1 MALVE
6 GYSLRHEGGA
16 EPQDIRATHE
26 LAKRH
31 NQSSSDKISIYKSF
45 QDLSF
50 CFGSTD
56 TLSIKLRGMELDAKA
71 RCQIITSQYLV
82 LESQLFFFSEDTA
95 ESLKKLEQIS
105 SRMEIVSLLRKIP
118 PERRPS
124 DKELESFLTSEIGA
138 HDSGKAI
145 ELTIDLYP
153 YQQKGLQWLT
163 ERYSSGVG
171 GILAD
176 DMGLG
181 KTAQVI
187 ALIAEKLSRGQ
198 LRKALVVVPN
208 SLIANWLNEFSKFTR
223 GINPYIH
230 WGPERVGFPQ
240 QLSKETIIV
249 TTYSTVVND
258 LELFKE
264 FFFDLLKI
272 DEASLLKNPESRR
285 TISVAELPYGCAIA
299 ITGTPFENSMMDLW
313 SLTNLVCTN
322 FLGDRDVYRRNYV
335 NQGVDELTTNQIEH
349 IEEQMR
355 PILLRRMK
363 TDVLKQLPSRLDI
376 YKHLHMGEF
385 ERKIYTS
392 IERDIKTSRDDET
405 KAFALISHLRKFS
418 AHPLL
423 SQDSLDSASYE
434 EMTRASSKF
443 AFLASSLKKIA
454 RADEKALVFANH
466 IALLDKFVDCFASEL
481 EIPCWKVDGS
491 IPSSD
496 RQNVIDQFTDV
507 DGSSI
512 LFLNP
517 ITAGMGLNI
526 TAANHVFHFSRQWNP
541 ALEEQATARAYRN
554 GQEKSVNVYYL
565 FYADSIEQTIHER
578 IMTKTEV
585 ADGVIRRTP
594 IGESEEELILA
605 LI

>member
-1 MALVE
+1 MALVD
-6 GYSLRHEGGA
+6 GYSLRHDGGA
-16 EPQDIRATHE
+16 EPQDIRAIYE

-31 NQSSSDKISIYKSF
+31 NQFASDKISIYKSF

-50 CFGSTD
+50 YFGSTD
-56 TLSIKLRGMELDAKA
+56 TLSIKLRGQDLDAEA
-71 RCQIITSQYLV
+71 RRRIITSQYLV

-95 ESLKKLEQIS
+95 ESLKILERIA
-105 SRMEIVSLLRKIP
+105 SRMEVVSLLRKIP

-124 DKELESFLTSEIGA
+124 DEELQSFLTSEIEA
-138 HDSGKAI
+138 QDSYESI

-153 YQQKGLQWLT
+153 YQQEGLQWLSG
-163 ERYSSGVG
+163 RYSSGVG

-187 ALIAEKLSRGQ
+187 ALTAEKLSNRQ
-198 LRKALVVVPN
+198 LQRALIVVPN
-208 SLIANWLNEFSKFTR
+208 SLIANWLNEFSKFTK
-223 GINPYIH
+223 GIRPYIH
-230 WGPERVGFPQ
+230 WGPDRVGFPQ
-240 QLSKETIIV
+240 QLAEETIIV

-258 LELFKE
+258 LALFKE
-264 FFFDLLKI
+264 FFFDLLI
-272 DEASLLKNPESRR
+272 LDEASLLKNPESRR
-285 TISVAELPYGCAIA
+285 TMSVAELPYGCAIA

-313 SLTNLVCTN
+313 SLTDLVSTN
-322 FLGDRDVYRRNYV
+322 FLGDRDVFRRNYV
-335 NQGVDELTTNQIEH
+335 NQGVNELTSDQIKH
-349 IEEQMR
+349 VEEQIR

-363 TDVLKQLPSRLDI
+363 TDVLKQLPPKLDI
-376 YKHLHMGEF
+376 YKHLSMGEI
-385 ERKIYTS
+385 ERETYAS
-392 IERDIKTSRDDET
+392 IERDIKANRDDKT
-405 KAFALISHLRKFS
+405 RAFALISHLRKFS

-423 SQDSLDSASYE
+423 SLESLDSASFD

-443 AFLASSLKKIA
+443 SFLASALEKIA

-466 IALLDKFVDCFASEL
+466 IALLDKFVDCFTSEL
-481 EIPCWKVDGS
+481 EIRCWKVDGS
-491 IPSSD
+491 VPSSE
-496 RQNVIDQFTDV
+496 RQAVVDQFTKV
-507 DGSSI
+507 DGAAI

-526 TAANHVFHFSRQWNP
+526 TAANHVFHYSRQWNP

-554 GQEKSVNVYYL
+554 GQLKSVNVYYL

-578 IMTKTEV
+578 IMTKTEI
-585 ADGVIRRTP
+585 ADGVIKRTQ